1 MATILTN
8 PSLERIKQV
17 IEENFHEY
25 WGTKEREVKGSRIKF
40 IETEEYTITDSG
52 IPFSMCNNVLKTN
65 LPTEQLEKKVEEV
78 IKYFEEKKLPFIWH
92 TGSQT
97 KPASLTD
104 LLISKYNFSQVI
116 LPGMYLNITQLE
128 KGKEIKDLEIVKVEE
143 KNQYEIWEDLL
154 MTTFNF
160 PEEIAKGY
168 FLNFFEH
175 KNEGDQTAFIG
186 YYKGKPVAISLVCF
200 KQGVAGIYCV
210 GTTKEARG
218 KGIGTA
224 ITYAA
229 VKEAQERGYEIVIL
243 HASKMG
249 YNVYEKMGFNE
260 VCQINFLIWRPNQ
273 TS

>member
-1 MATILTN
+1 MSKILTN

-17 IEENFHEY
+17 IEENSHEY

-52 IPFSMCNNVLKTN
+52 IPFSMCNYVLKTN

-104 LLISKYNFSQVI
+104 LLISKYNFSQLI
-116 LPGMYLNITQLE
+116 IPGMYLNITQLK

-143 KNQYEIWEDLL
+143 KNQYEIWDDLAI
-154 MTTFNF
+154 TTFNF
-160 PEEIAKGY
+160 PKEIAKGFY
-168 FLNFFEH
+168 RHFLEH

-186 YYKGKPVAISLVCF
+186 YYKGKPVAVSLVCF

-210 GTTKEARG
+210 GTIKEARG

-243 HASKMG
+243 HASEMG
-249 YNVYEKMGFNE
+249 LNVYKKMGFIE
-260 VCQINFLIWRPNQ
+260 VCQVNLLTWRPEQ